1 MKWFHRKPKALSA
14 TEALEAEFNEV
25 MRKVNEASPV
35 ARACV
40 GYGVAFAWKIFNAE
54 FSSMDEFRRQS
65 RSRQLDFMKKFTHLE
80 TIMTENNDPQVALGV
95 ALTKMYFA
103 PLIEGNGPMINR
115 MAEQLEPL
123 NREGAILLGSVPSP
137 DSSSPPSGD
146 RLRAAISL
154 GQQMAL
160 QEAELMLALK
170 TRQALSTAARAEKKP
185 NNKAQ

>member
-1 MKWFHRKPKALSA
+1 
-14 TEALEAEFNEV
+14 
-25 MRKVNEASPV
+25 
-35 ARACV
+35 
-40 GYGVAFAWKIFNAE
+40 
-54 FSSMDEFRRQS
+54 
-65 RSRQLDFMKKFTHLE
+65 
-80 TIMTENNDPQVALGV
+80 
-95 ALTKMYFA
+95 MYFA
-103 PLIEGNGPMINR
+103 SLIEGNGPMVKR

-123 NREGAILLGSVPSP
+123 NREEAILLGSVPSP

>member
-1 MKWFHRKPKALSA
+1 MKWFHRRPRALSA
-14 TEALEAEFNEV
+14 AEALEAEFNEV
-25 MRKVNEASPV
+25 MRKVNEASSV

-40 GYGVAFAWKIFNAE
+40 GYGVTFAWKIFNAE
-54 FSSMDEFRRQS
+54 FSSMDEFRRPP
-65 RSRQLDFMKKFTHLE
+65 RSRQIDFMKKFTHLE
-80 TIMTENNDPQVALGV
+80 KIMTENNDPQVALGV
-95 ALTKMYFA
+95 ALTKMYFG
-103 PLIEGNGPMINR
+103 PLIEGNGPMVNR

-160 QEAELMLALK
+160 QEAELILALK
-170 TRQALSTAARAEKKP
+170 TRRALSTAARAEKKP
-185 NNKAQ
+185 NSKA